1 MKPVSI
7 IPFAVAVTM
16 AILFWIHA
24 LINKSG
30 FLLLDYVN
38 LPFHEFGHLF
48 FGILGQGP
56 GIWGGTLAQLLIPV
70 IIGVNFWIRQEPLG
84 VAFGGFWFGEN
95 FLNISVY
102 LGDAQKMLLPLV
114 GGGEHDWNL
123 ILSSLNLLNQC
134 GPISSM
140 VRLLGWG
147 IMVGAVLWLGL
158 VFLGSPDEEEKQ

>member
-1 MKPVSI
+1 MKPISK
-7 IPFAVAVTM
+7 IPFAVAATL

-24 LINKSG
+24 LVNKSG

-48 FGILGQGP
+48 FDFFGQGL
-56 GIWGGTLAQLLIPV
+56 GLWGGTLAQLLIPV

-134 GPISSM
+134 GLISSM
-140 VRLLGWG
+140 VRLLGWV

-158 VFLGSPDEEEKQ
+158 VFLGSQAEEENL